1 MCKSLLGW
9 VTDCDCRSFE
19 VNARKSLDFL
29 DEIFHGDRNVKGI
42 FGEESEREMKGWNI
56 RKHRQS

>member
-9 VTDCDCRSFE
+9 ATECDCRSFG

-29 DEIFHGDRNVKGI
+29 DEIVHGDRNVKGV
-42 FGEESEREMKGWNI
+42 FGEESERDE
-56 RKHRQS
+56 RLEY